1 MFINQNQNSV
11 FQQTQKLPKK
21 VFKFWLAP
29 HRIWLGR
36 GFLIQT
42 PLLSQILWGTG
53 HHSCGLNSEKSSAA
67 IWVKRGVEMKKRKSN
82 KSSDNFFMK
91 TKLSCF
97 FLNLICSSFIKVSIK
112 YEKLFFFRNW
122 SLCIVSPV
130 SDGHEWWESNWASC
144 GLFSPA
150 VLATV
155 RRAYLR
161 GGNTMKWSTSWRQR
175 LPTHPIRYKLALIN
189 LPSPWPP
196 SFVKPI
202 WPKLDSKRAQPVL
215 ERKVM

>member
-1 MFINQNQNSV
+1 
-11 FQQTQKLPKK
+11 
-21 VFKFWLAP
+21 
-29 HRIWLGR
+29 
-36 GFLIQT
+36 
-42 PLLSQILWGTG
+42 
-53 HHSCGLNSEKSSAA
+53 
-67 IWVKRGVEMKKRKSN
+67 
-82 KSSDNFFMK
+82 MK
-91 TKLSCF
+91 TKLLCF

-122 SLCIVSPV
+122 SLCIVTPV

-161 GGNTMKWSTSWRQR
+161 GGNTMKWSTSWRQG
-175 LPTHPIRYKLALIN
+175 LPTHPIRHKLALIN

-196 SFVKPI
+196 FFVKLI

-215 ERKVM
+215 EREKSRCFFLIYRSRSRKQEGVWLSLYLHNERYRVIKSNCDK